1 MRVCGKDKLGRTPLH
16 NAVAVGCDEL
26 AKGLIEE
33 KALDLDHCQKQLLIR
48 SGRGGRE
55 VLRVGCEADVNART
69 KDGKTAA
76 HSLELL
82 MLSLGFQ

>member
-33 KALDLDHCQKQLLIR
+33 KALDLDHCQ
-48 SGRGGRE
+48 S
-55 VLRVGCEADVNART
+55 
-69 KDGKTAA
+69 
-76 HSLELL
+76 S
-82 MLSLGFQ
+82 S